1 VVAFASDG
9 LRLTL
14 VGVVVGLPLSLL
26 GLRQLIALWPEVPD
40 ISVRLVMLIVAISV
54 TAVAG
59 LASWFPASRAADVDP
74 AVILRKE

>member
-1 VVAFASDG
+1 
-9 LRLTL
+9 
-14 VGVVVGLPLSLL
+14 
-26 GLRQLIALWPEVPD
+26 
-40 ISVRLVMLIVAISV
+40 MLIVAISV